1 MKKFISFLFIGV
13 VLSSNLF
20 GIDWNKVSKEAIKE
34 NKLILVSIEKK
45 DCHYCEKM
53 DKEIFKQKK
62 YMKQIDKN
70 YIQEVVIYGN
80 DKLPANLKVQYFPS
94 NFVLN
99 PKDFSVVDEFVGY
112 IKSDDFVSFLDEVY
126 KQEVSN

>member
-1 MKKFISFLFIGV
+1 MKKFISLLFIGV